1 MYNKCSKQCGPV
13 ASTFHVDSVNN
24 YGLLL
29 TFVEASS
36 SSLNMFQLDLQIVN
50 FQFVAVKSQSHRS
63 ILVPISEFGARTK
76 NWN

>member
-13 ASTFHVDSVNN
+13 ASTFHVDSVNA

-36 SSLNMFQLDLQIVN
+36 PSLNMFLIQIVD
-50 FQFVAVKSQSHRS
+50 FQCVTVKSQSHRS
-63 ILVPISEFGARTK
+63 IRVPISEFGVRTK